1 MVEAAAPS
9 APQDS
14 PNARAVRLK
23 RLHSLSGVV
32 PLGAFVVL
40 HVWVTS
46 SIASSSFAYDRQI
59 GWLHGGWFLGLLEV
73 VLIVVPLAYH
83 ALYGVWLSLQPRDP
97 DHAYDTDLMVSLER
111 ASGIVVLVFIA
122 AHLWEFRVQTWSN
135 ALPVTSY
142 SSKLVEDLSSTQSG
156 VPWIAIGYL
165 VGIAATCFHLANG
178 MTSFCTTWG
187 YTRTARA
194 RRRARVLFRVAGALL
209 FVVSCGIVLQLAT
222 GIRYFPSDEPR
233 APLCGSAATVAIAP
247 LPVPAR
253 SVSSAAPSSSAPG
266 SPSNSAP
273 SSTPLPSTP

>member
-1 MVEAAAPS
+1 M
-9 APQDS
+9 
-14 PNARAVRLK
+14 RLK

-46 SIASSSFAYDRQI
+46 SIAGSSFAYDRQI
-59 GWLHGGWFLGLLEV
+59 AWLHGGWFLGLLEV
-73 VLIVVPLAYH
+73 VLIVLPLAYH
-83 ALYGVWLSLQPRDP
+83 ALYGVWRSLQPRDP

-122 AHLWEFRVQTWSN
+122 AHLWEFRVQTWSS

-156 VPWIAIGYL
+156 VPWIAIGYF

-187 YTRTARA
+187 YTRTAEA
-194 RRRARVLFRVAGALL
+194 RRRAQIFFRIGGALL
-209 FVVSCGIVLQLAT
+209 FAVSCGIVLQLAT
-222 GIRYFPSDEPR
+222 GIRYFPSDEPK

-253 SVSSAAPSSSAPG
+253 SMSSAAPSSNA
-266 SPSNSAP
+266 PSNAP
-273 SSTPLPSTP
+273 SSSPLPSKP